1 MLWPTGRSTATT
13 AGSITTIRIS
23 MRGPHAFPTDFKV
36 PSVPYT
42 PGTKGLAFPDYAIH
56 NFIHL
61 DDWGSLATQ
70 KSPDSTPIEGPL
82 GVKRKQESKHL
93 RRKEYMIPCP

>member
-1 MLWPTGRSTATT
+1 L
-13 AGSITTIRIS
+13 I
-23 MRGPHAFPTDFKV
+23 GPHAFPTDFKV

-42 PGTKGLAFPDYAIH
+42 QGTKGIAFPDYAIH
-56 NFIHL
+56 SFIHL

-70 KSPDSTPIEGPL
+70 KGPDSTPIERPL

-93 RRKEYMIPCP
+93 RRKEYIYIYDSLSLKLDAC